1 VFFDEDFDPLECEA
15 CSAAD
20 LAGMGGS
27 YESCAYSVEI
37 PCDTIAVECGE
48 PTTAPFS
55 PLPTESMM
63 PTDCTMPAPPKVFD
77 SMCVTT
83 GGEVMET
90 PIPMPENAIVVTTQN
105 NGDNLGFTVS
115 QEWVEEAGMAIRID
129 TVDCIVKGNMTL
141 GSKDDFEGECL
152 AGFTSVT
159 LVVFFDSDFDPLECE
174 ACNADD
180 LADMGGSYESW
191 CAYSV
196 EIPCDTIAVEC
207 GEGST
212 VPPTIVSPTKNP
224 TVSPTTVSPT
234 KNPTNFPTTISPT
247 KNPTI
252 SPTTISPTKNPTVS
266 PTTQEPSMPPTDR
279 PTTSTPTISP
289 SKKPV
294 VAPTPEPTKPPIV
307 TNGGSGDSGD
317 IIEFPS
323 VCKDDIKLLKT
334 VGTIT
339 DVSVHETDA
348 IRIISQDRSTVTVQL
363 NQAWESPGDEEIPLD
378 HIFYAFRPD
387 NFNEKCYEE
396 TQVIENTV
404 YGTITIQCAV
414 TKPYALLEICI
425 ADDIKNEKLTWNENE
440 ENATVPKCCHPSFSP
455 ETPVICYSFEISCVT
470 ECDVEGEI
478 ARGRSLL
485 RGSK

>member
-1 VFFDEDFDPLECEA
+1 
-15 CSAAD
+15 
-20 LAGMGGS
+20 
-27 YESCAYSVEI
+27 
-37 PCDTIAVECGE
+37 
-48 PTTAPFS
+48 
-55 PLPTESMM
+55 MM

-83 GGEVMET
+83 GGEVMKT

-105 NGDNLGFTVS
+105 GGDSLGFTVG
-115 QEWVEEAGMAIRID
+115 QEWVDEAGMAIRID

-191 CAYSV
+191 CAYSI

-207 GEGST
+207 GEPTVAPSGS
-212 VPPTIVSPTKNP
+212 

-234 KNPTNFPTTISPT
+234 KNPTV
-247 KNPTI
+247 

-294 VAPTPEPTKPPIV
+294 VAPTPEPTTLRPTDQPSASPSIGFEVGVEEPPTASPISVITKPPIV

-470 ECDVEGEI
+470 ECDVEEEI